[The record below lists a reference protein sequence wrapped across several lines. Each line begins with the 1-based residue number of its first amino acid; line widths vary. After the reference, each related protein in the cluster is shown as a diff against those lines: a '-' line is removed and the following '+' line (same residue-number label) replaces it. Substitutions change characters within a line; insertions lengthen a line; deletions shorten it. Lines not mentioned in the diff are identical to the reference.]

1 MAPPASRSKKKT
13 EKQILRTVRE
23 TIARYEMF
31 GPGDSV
37 LVAVSGGSDSVA
49 LIHILNT
56 IAGEYPFQ
64 LAVAHLNH
72 CLRAQESERDAEF
85 VADLAGEFYLPCYLE
100 KKDVAAFQRCRR
112 LSPEEAARQVRYEF
126 YDAVAAKNG
135 FNKIALGH
143 HADDNAELVLM
154 NLLRGSGPLG
164 LSGIAPVRN
173 NKIVRPLIHLKRSE
187 ILDYISEK
195 KITFVTDSS
204 NTDPAFRRN
213 KIRHYLI
220 PELKKSYNPAI
231 VDSLNRLGEIMQAED
246 QWIDDAI
253 EPVFTDCVLSRT
265 SHRISLAIPGVNG
278 MDLAAGR
285 RIIRKAIFS
294 VKQDLRRIT
303 FLHVDAVLELAKKG
317 QACSSLD
324 LPGGVRVIKD
334 AGVLTIKK
342 EDRGSLAGVIDYQ
355 YTIAGEG
362 TTPIQE
368 ANAAIKLVEI
378 RTDDVPDF
386 KDSGKLRALFDRD
399 CMRFPLVVR
408 NFRPGDRFSPLG
420 LDGTQKLKKYFSD
433 HKIPARLRKKCP
445 LLLSEDKIIWVAGH
459 RIDNSV
465 KLGPKTR
472 RVLMAELLLD

>member
-1 MAPPASRSKKKT
+1 MARKIEIEKK
-13 EKQILRTVRE
+13 ILRTVRE

-31 GPGDSV
+31 GKGDSV
-37 LVAVSGGSDSVA
+37 LVAVSGGPDSVA
-49 LIHILNT
+49 LVHLLNT
-56 IAGEYPFQ
+56 IAGEYALQ

-72 CLRAQESERDAEF
+72 CLRAQESELDAEF
-85 VADLAGEFYLPCYLE
+85 VADLAGDFDLPCYLE

-164 LSGIAPVRN
+164 LSGIAPIRD

-231 VDSLNRLGEIMQAED
+231 VDSLNRLGEIMRAED
-246 QWIDDAI
+246 QWVDAAI
-253 EPVFTDCVLSRT
+253 EPVFTDCVLSRA
-265 SHRISLAIPGVNG
+265 SDRISLALPGVNG

-303 FLHVDAVLELAKKG
+303 FSHVDAVLELAKKG

-324 LPGGVRVIKD
+324 LPGGIRVIKD

-342 EDRGSLAGVIDYQ
+342 VDRGSLAGAIDYQ

-368 ANAAIKLVEI
+368 VNAAIKLVEI

-386 KDSGKLRALFDRD
+386 KDSGKHRAFFDRG
-399 CMRFPLVVR
+399 CLRFPLVVR

-433 HKIPARLRKKCP
+433 HKIPARQRKKCP

-472 RVLMAELLLD
+472 RVLMAELLLA